1 MKIQRSVGMEFLGTA
16 ILGFAIVGSG
26 IMATN
31 LTSDGSLRLLIN
43 AISTGI
49 GLAVVIRVGMKVS
62 GSHFNPA
69 VTLVMLYL
77 KKIDTHSSLFY
88 IPAQILGAISGV
100 ATANFIFD
108 QSIVNRS
115 MILRS
120 GPNLFVSEV
129 IATAVLLWIIL
140 RFPKRD
146 DLVALYVPLWIFGG
160 ILLTSS
166 TAFANPAITIGR
178 VFTTSITG
186 ISPESIFAFIVAQLL
201 GAAIGL
207 LIARNI
213 TNPKGATD
221 NE

>member
-1 MKIQRSVGMEFLGTA
+1 VKIQRAVGMEFLGTA
-16 ILGFAIVGSG
+16 ILAFAIVGSG

-31 LTSDGSLRLLIN
+31 LTSDTALRLLIN
-43 AISTGI
+43 AISTAV

-69 VTLVMLYL
+69 VTLVMLFI
-77 KKIDTHSSLFY
+77 KKIDAQSSIFY
-88 IPAQILGAISGV
+88 ISAQILGAISGV
-100 ATANFIFD
+100 STANFIFD
-108 QSIVNRS
+108 QKVPGSS
-115 MILRS
+115 MIDRS
-120 GPNLFVSEV
+120 GSNLFVSEV

-186 ISPESIFAFIVAQLL
+186 IAPESILAFIIAQLI

>member
-1 MKIQRSVGMEFLGTA
+1 MEFLGTA

>member
-1 MKIQRSVGMEFLGTA
+1 VKIQRAVGMEFLGTA

-77 KKIDTHSSLFY
+77 KKLDTHSSLFY

-186 ISPESIFAFIVAQLL
+186 IAPESIFAFIVAQLL

>member
-1 MKIQRSVGMEFLGTA
+1 MKIQRAVGMEFLGTA

-120 GPNLFVSEV
+120 GSNLFVSEV

-186 ISPESIFAFIVAQLL
+186 IAPESIFAFIVAQLL

-221 NE
+221 N